1 MRARARGGGR
11 SSVSTSHELR
21 FFDETLNYVAK
32 HDSIIGGGY
41 VTPRVHSGLTY
52 PTARARLRPPLGRA
66 GGSLEVGGFAPASHE
81 AVRLSG
87 AVGEGPPNMTQRY
100 TFTFTF
106 TFICHPGKT
115 HKDTS
120 VIEMKVRYFCQVK
133 SEQATSKPPSKWLV
147 ASKQAANK
155 GFL

>member
-1 MRARARGGGR
+1 MRARGGGR

-32 HDSIIGGGY
+32 HDSIIGGGF

-66 GGSLEVGGFAPASHE
+66 GGSLEVGGFAPAHAPASHE

-106 TFICHPGKT
+106 TFVCHPGKT

-133 SEQATSKPPSKWLV
+133 SD
-147 ASKQAANK
+147 
-155 GFL
+155 